1 MGNIISSGAEISEKK
16 DSHPEREKK
25 ENIFWHETSNK
36 DHGKAGEEIAFEE
49 EPEN

>member
-25 ENIFWHETSNK
+25 ENIWHETSNK